1 MRCGA
6 WLEKHPLKRCTIV
19 LIALVSISRWF
30 MGSKH
35 MDTTFSLG
43 GAVEQGETLALWKRV
58 AATAVKHIDQ
68 HSSNEQELEALRR
81 LVRDVEP
88 LDTTTLLFYGSAG
101 L

>member
-1 MRCGA
+1 M
-6 WLEKHPLKRCTIV
+6 
-19 LIALVSISRWF
+19 
-30 MGSKH
+30 
-35 MDTTFSLG
+35 
-43 GAVEQGETLALWKRV
+43 EQDETLALWKRV

-101 L
+101 I